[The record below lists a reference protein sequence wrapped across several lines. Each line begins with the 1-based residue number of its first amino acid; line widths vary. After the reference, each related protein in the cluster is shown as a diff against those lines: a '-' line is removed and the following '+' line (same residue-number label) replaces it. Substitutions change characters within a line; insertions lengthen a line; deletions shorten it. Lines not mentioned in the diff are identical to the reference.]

1 MVGYAKGGN
10 TFLPMI
16 IKITRSCRGRSRAFD
31 ENQIVDLPENEAVE
45 LIMAEAAY
53 ATDLP
58 VETTTAAPAMVN
70 TESPI
75 AKALKISRRK

>member
-1 MVGYAKGGN
+1 
-10 TFLPMI
+10 
-16 IKITRSCRGRSRAFD
+16 
-31 ENQIVDLPENEAVE
+31 
-45 LIMAEAAY
+45 MAEAAY